1 MWTQRQRGREIKK
14 SKKEGKKSLWKG
26 GDAKTMGG
34 KTKDSLLKNRNM
46 LWFQNQTLKKKINRI
61 LSGKMVKRWFV
72 YNIFIINNRL
82 LVSIDLNL
90 NLILRLF
97 FFPTIIISNNLSLK
111 ICYKNVSMKILWTY
125 HFSKF

>member
-1 MWTQRQRGREIKK
+1 
-14 SKKEGKKSLWKG
+14 
-26 GDAKTMGG
+26 MGG

-46 LWFQNQTLKKKINRI
+46 LWFQNQTLKKKNNRI
-61 LSGKMVKRWFV
+61 LSGKMVKKCCV

-111 ICYKNVSMKILWTY
+111 ICYKNVSMKIL
-125 HFSKF
+125 